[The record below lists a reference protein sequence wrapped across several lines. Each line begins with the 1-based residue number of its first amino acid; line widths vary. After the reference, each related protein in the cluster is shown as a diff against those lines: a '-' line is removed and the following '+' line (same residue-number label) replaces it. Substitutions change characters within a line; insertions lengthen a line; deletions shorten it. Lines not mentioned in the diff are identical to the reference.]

1 MATGHNPKVYT
12 KDTLAKI
19 IIFSRSRNKDFR
31 IRHKAFPGGAFLC
44 KNFTTVTRIFTLLIA
59 ALTAFNVGYAQTPLL
74 IEVSANNAGELPEEK
89 ETGTVQGHIQ
99 TIDNQPAAYVTVTLK
114 EVNRSTITDENGG
127 YTLRKIKPGQY
138 TLLVTM
144 AGLQEKEQAI
154 TVKKNEVSEVN
165 FALSENRKQL
175 EEVVVTNR
183 KHLNDQPVSI
193 GKIAIDPMDLPQSLS
208 VIGQGLIREQQAL
221 RLGDVI
227 RNVNGVYITTTRG
240 NVQESFGA
248 RGYSL
253 GNTNLFK
260 NGFRV
265 NSGVMPEMSS
275 LEKVEIL
282 KGSGAILYGQ
292 VAPGGIV
299 NMVTKQPKFTLGGEV
314 SMRIGS
320 YDLYKPAIDI
330 YGPISSSIAYRI
342 NGTYESAGSFRDQVS
357 SDRYYVNPSLL
368 FKLGKRTELV
378 AEGDYLYHNFTP
390 DFGIG
395 TLDGK
400 KIPDV
405 PRSRFLGTPWQYS
418 KTRQTT
424 TTLTV
429 RHQLAENWKI
439 NSSFSYQYYKRD
451 YYSIERIQA
460 DSNGEWV
467 RPLGKILTD
476 EKFYA
481 GQVNLIGKFNTA
493 QLEHNLLTGIDADRT
508 ITSNNDFSFPAVSGL
523 AAGSYDKINI
533 LDPGKYVW
541 RTDMPDATAIRER
554 VAPVNRFGAFVQ
566 DLIKL
571 SSKFNVLAGVRF
583 AYVETQGIDSTNLTN
598 GVRTKGSN
606 RYDNAI
612 SPRLGLVYKPFYTT
626 SFFVSYSNSFN
637 TNTGQDLD
645 GKAIK
650 PSLIDQYEL
659 GVKNQFLDGMLSA
672 NVTLYRIKNN
682 NLAQTAPY
690 LLNGTPN
697 NNTNIK
703 ILSGETTSDGVEVDF
718 AASPLK
724 GLNITAGYSY
734 NYMRYTKTDT
744 TVGSFKTGERLVNN
758 PAHTANGSIFYTF
771 GSGRLEGLK
780 VGTTIVYL
788 GDRFAGWNTDV
799 TKTNPVTYRSRIFEV
814 DGYTTID
821 VTAGYTF
828 KKISVLAKVSN
839 LTNTYNYSVHEN
851 YSVNPIAPAQFS
863 ATLSYKL

>member
-1 MATGHNPKVYT
+1 MLATP
-12 KDTLAKI
+12 
-19 IIFSRSRNKDFR
+19 
-31 IRHKAFPGGAFLC
+31 
-44 KNFTTVTRIFTLLIA
+44 
-59 ALTAFNVGYAQTPLL
+59 
-74 IEVSANNAGELPEEK
+74 ANNAVELPEEK
-89 ETGTVQGHIQ
+89 ETGIVQGRIQ
-99 TIDNQPAAYVTVTLK
+99 TTDNQPAAFVTITLK
-114 EVNRSTITDENGG
+114 EASRSTITNENGE

-144 AGLQEKEQAI
+144 AGLQSKEQAV
-154 TVKKNEVSEVN
+154 TVKANEMAEVN
-165 FALSENRKQL
+165 FTLSENHKQL
-175 EEVVVTNR
+175 EEVIVTVH
-183 KHLNDQPVSI
+183 KSLNGQPVSI

-227 RNVNGVYITTTRG
+227 RNVNGVYVTTTRG

-282 KGSGAILYGQ
+282 KGSAAILYGQ

-299 NMVTKQPKFTLGGEV
+299 NMVTKQPKFTQGGEV

-320 YDLYKPAIDI
+320 YDLYKPTIDV
-330 YGPISSSIAYRI
+330 YGPISSAIAYRI

-357 SDRYYVNPSLL
+357 SERYYVNPSLL

-395 TLDGK
+395 TLGGTM
-400 KIPDV
+400 IPDV
-405 PRSRFLGTPWQYS
+405 PRSRFMGTPWQYS
-418 KTRQTT
+418 KTQQTT
-424 TTLTV
+424 TTLTLK
-429 RHQLAENWKI
+429 HQLAANWKI
-439 NSSFSYQYYKRD
+439 NTSFSYQYYKRD
-451 YYSIERIQA
+451 YYAVERIQA
-460 DSNGEWV
+460 DSSGEWV
-467 RPLGKILTD
+467 RPLGRILTN

-481 GQVNLIGKFNTA
+481 GQVNLVGKFNTA
-493 QLEHNLLTGIDADRT
+493 QLEHNLLTGIDADRSV
-508 ITSNNDFSFPAVSGL
+508 TSNNDFSFPVVSGL
-523 AAGSYDKINI
+523 PAGSYDKINI
-533 LDPGKYVW
+533 LEPGKYTL
-541 RTDMPDATAIRER
+541 RTDMPEATAIRKR
-554 VAPVNRFGAFVQ
+554 IAPVTRFGVYVQ

-571 SSKFNVLAGVRF
+571 SPKFNVLAGVRF
-583 AYVETQGIDSTNLTN
+583 AYVETQGIDTTNLIT
-598 GVRTKGSN
+598 GDKIKGST
-606 RYDNAI
+606 RYDHAF
-612 SPRLGLVYKPFYTT
+612 SPRFGLVYKPFNTT

-637 TNTGQDLD
+637 TNSGQDLD
-645 GKAIK
+645 GKALE
-650 PSLIDQYEL
+650 PSIIDQYEI
-659 GVKNQFLDGMLSA
+659 GVKNQFLNGMLSA
-672 NVTLYRIKNN
+672 NVTLYRIINN

-703 ILSGETTSDGVEVDF
+703 ILSGETTSDGVEVDL
-718 AASPLK
+718 ATNPLK
-724 GLNITAGYSY
+724 GLSITAGYSY

-744 TVGSFKTGERLVNN
+744 TIGSFKTGERLVNN
-758 PAHTANGSIFYTF
+758 PAHTFNGSIFYTF
-771 GSGRLEGLK
+771 ENGRLKGVK
-780 VGTTIVYL
+780 IGTTIVYF

-814 DGYTTID
+814 GGYTTID
-821 VTAGYTF
+821 VSAGYTF

-839 LTNTYNYSVHEN
+839 LTNTYNYNVHEN
-851 YSVNPIAPAQFS
+851 YSVNPIPPAQFS